1 MKYSLLSI
9 LKNSN
14 DYVSGEL
21 ISTELGV
28 TRASIWKYIKSLKSE
43 GYIIE
48 GISNKGYKLISSPE
62 IINEFEIKSNLET
75 TFIGHNIFH
84 FASID
89 STNKKAKELA
99 KKDAIDGSLIISDEQ
114 SIGKGRFDRTW
125 ISPKG
130 GLWLSLILR
139 PLISPQDASK
149 LTMLAAASLHKTLE
163 EFNIDINIKWPND
176 LLIKGKKFS
185 GILTEMNGDMDKI
198 NYIVLGIGI
207 NTNIDEDIIPNEL
220 KDKSTSLKIETGK
233 SISNID
239 VLCTFLKN
247 FESDYIDFTNT
258 LDLTTTINLF
268 RKHSNIINKNVTVHT
283 IRNSFNAKCID
294 IDSDGNLVLIDDDG
308 NTVIQNSGEISLSKP
323 LV

>member
-84 FASID
+84 FDNID

-163 EFNIDINIKWPND
+163 EFNLDINIKWPND

-233 SISNID
+233 SIPNID

-283 IRNSFNAKCID
+283 IRNSFTANCID
-294 IDSDGNLVLIDDDG
+294 IDPDGNLVLIDDDG

>member
-21 ISTELGV
+21 ISTKLGV

-84 FASID
+84 FDNID

-99 KKDAIDGSLIISDEQ
+99 KKDAVDGSLIISDEQ

-149 LTMLAAASLHKTLE
+149 LTMLAAASLHKTLK
-163 EFNIDINIKWPND
+163 EFNLDITIKWPND

-198 NYIVLGIGI
+198 NYVVLGIGI
-207 NTNIDEDIIPNEL
+207 NTNIDEAIIPDEL

-233 SISNID
+233 SLSNLN
-239 VLCTFLKN
+239 VLCKFLKN
-247 FESDYIDFTNT
+247 FESDYINFTNT
-258 LDLTTTINLF
+258 LDFSTTINLF
-268 RKHSNIINKNVTVHT
+268 RQHSNIINKEVTVHT
-283 IRNSFNAKCID
+283 IRNSFSAKCID
-294 IDSDGNLVLIDDDG
+294 IDLDGNLVLVDADG
-308 NTVIQNSGEISLSKP
+308 NTIIQNSGEISLSNP